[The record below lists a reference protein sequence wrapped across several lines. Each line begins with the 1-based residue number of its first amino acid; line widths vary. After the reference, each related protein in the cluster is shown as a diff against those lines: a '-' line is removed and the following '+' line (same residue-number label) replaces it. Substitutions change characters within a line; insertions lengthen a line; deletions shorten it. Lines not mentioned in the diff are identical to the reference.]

1 MTAWYDYQM
10 SETESKKLDN
20 IEKLVEVIAG
30 SVAGLNT
37 KVDGLTVKVDVLTSR
52 VDVLTTRVDVLTT
65 RVDDLTTR
73 VDNLT
78 TKVDQLGDDL
88 SSFKQET
95 REDFDKVN
103 GRLDNLEESVNSI
116 VKEYH
121 PRIIG
126 LEERVFGTSTLAE
139 A

>member
-1 MTAWYDYQM
+1 M

-37 KVDGLTVKVDVLTSR
+37 KVDGLVVKVDVLTTR

-65 RVDDLTTR
+65 RVDD
-73 VDNLT
+73 LT

-103 GRLDNLEESVNSI
+103 GRLDDLEESVNGI

>member
-1 MTAWYDYQM
+1 M

-37 KVDGLTVKVDVLTSR
+37 KVDGLVVKVDVLTTR

-65 RVDDLTTR
+65 RVDDLTT
-73 VDNLT
+73 
-78 TKVDQLGDDL
+78 KVDQLGDDP

-103 GRLDNLEESVNSI
+103 GRLDDLEESVNGI

-139 A
+139 V

>member
-52 VDVLTTRVDVLTT
+52 VDMLTTRVDV
-65 RVDDLTTR
+65 LTTR

-103 GRLDNLEESVNSI
+103 GRLDDLEESVNSI

-139 A
+139 V